1 MAKNLIPTPI
11 VDKNGKA
18 TTVHK
23 KTSSVSSSQG
33 KIPAPVINGCDAPIT
48 GTPLP
53 VPQHLTPAELTSLLG
68 AIDSV
73 DKFAKVESELD
84 RDALAVTKRILD
96 EGSLSLEVIDM
107 TMQLAYV
114 GTVQSRRATPEAV
127 PPNHVLHYNRLLIAE
142 HLQLGGE
149 QSGEA
154 EAAIRGLARNL
165 DLGDE
170 YMGKIETEEELAG
183 CSAVVSFMQKCT
195 ESCTSGNVHNGSGG
209 SMVGAYIRN
218 KHLDALIRERP
229 DDIDT
234 IVSYVQDRGM
244 NPTNKG
250 PVNALRK
257 HLDENTQSKAV
268 SSGWL

>member
-73 DKFAKVESELD
+73 DKFAKVEGELD